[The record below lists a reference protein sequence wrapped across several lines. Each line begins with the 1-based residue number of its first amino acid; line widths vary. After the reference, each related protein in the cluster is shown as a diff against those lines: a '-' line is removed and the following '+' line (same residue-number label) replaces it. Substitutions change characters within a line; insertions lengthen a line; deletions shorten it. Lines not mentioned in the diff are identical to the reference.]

1 MRKFI
6 FLFLLSSYI
15 FAQLPEINVPY
26 KRYVLK
32 NGLNVL
38 LHEDHTLPIV
48 SVNTWYHVG
57 SGNEKKGLTGFAHL
71 FEHLMFEG
79 SGHVAEG
86 MFDSYLES
94 AGGDNNGSTT
104 TDRTNYWETV
114 PTNAL
119 ELALY
124 LDSDR
129 MGFLKD
135 AMTPEKVDGQRSVV
149 MNEKRQSVDNA
160 PYGKAWENLMSNL
173 FPEGHPYHHTTIGSM
188 EDLGAATYQ
197 DVLNF
202 CETYYVPNNASLAI
216 AGDINIEETIKL
228 VEKYYNDI
236 PSGKKVPPLNLMHAE
251 LTEEKV
257 VTLEDKVQLP
267 RLYMAWLSPAQYLPG
282 DCEMEILAYI
292 LAGGKNS
299 RLYKKLV
306 YDLQIAQDVIAYQ
319 YNLKVGGSFIIEATA
334 SEGITLEKIKEEIQ
348 KEINIL
354 KENPPSKR
362 ELERAVNQFESAFL
376 NNLESVGGFGGKA
389 DLLNQFY
396 FYTGNPDYFN
406 ESIARYRAVS
416 EKDIQTYAVSYL
428 KDNGRVV
435 LSVVPE
441 GKTDLAV
448 KQITK
453 EVK

>member
-1 MRKFI
+1 MRKLI
-6 FLFLLSSYI
+6 FLLFLSSYVLG
-15 FAQLPEINVPY
+15 QLPEINVPY

-32 NGLNVL
+32 NGLNVI

-48 SVNTWYHVG
+48 SINTWYHVG

-86 MFDSYLES
+86 MFDSYLEA
-94 AGGDNNGSTT
+94 AGGDNNGSTN

-114 PTNAL
+114 PSNAL

-135 AMTPEKVDGQRSVV
+135 AMTAEKVDGQRSVV

-160 PYGKAWENLMSNL
+160 PYGRAWEYLMENL
-173 FPEGHPYHHTTIGSM
+173 FPEGHPYSHTIIGSM
-188 EDLGAATYQ
+188 EDLQAASYQ

-202 CETYYVPNNASLAI
+202 CDTYYVPNNASLSI

-236 PSGKKVPPLNLMHAE
+236 PPGNKISPLNLVHAE
-251 LTEEKV
+251 LNKEKI
-257 VTLEDKVQLP
+257 VTAEDKVQLP
-267 RLYMAWLSPAQYLPG
+267 RLYMAWLSPAKFTPG
-282 DCEMEILAYI
+282 DCEMELLASI

-306 YDLQIAQDVIAYQ
+306 YDLQIVQDITAFQ
-319 YNLKVGGSFIIEATA
+319 YNLKIGGSFMIEATA
-334 SEGITLEKIKEEIQ
+334 KEGVSLDKIKTEIQ
-348 KEINIL
+348 NVLDEIKN
-354 KENPPSKR
+354 NPPTKR
-362 ELERAVNQFESAFL
+362 ELERAVNQFEAEFL

-389 DLLNQFY
+389 DLLNEYY

-406 ESIARYRAVS
+406 ENMARYRAVS
-416 EKDIQTYAVSYL
+416 ERDIQTYATTYL
-428 KDNGRVV
+428 KDNARVI
-435 LSVVPE
+435 LSIVPE
-441 GKTDLAV
+441 GKTELAV
-448 KQITK
+448 KQISA

>member
-38 LHEDHTLPIV
+38 LHEDHTLPII
-48 SVNTWYHVG
+48 SLNTWYHVG

-86 MFDSYLES
+86 LFDGYLEA
-94 AGGDNNGSTT
+94 AGGDNNGSTN

-135 AMTPEKVDGQRSVV
+135 AMTPEKVDGQRSIV

-160 PYGKAWENLMSNL
+160 PYGRAWEYLMGNL
-173 FPEGHPYHHTTIGSM
+173 FPDEHPYSHTIIGSM
-188 EDLGAATYQ
+188 QDLQAASYQ

-202 CETYYVPNNASLAI
+202 CDTYYVPNNASLAI

-228 VEKYYNDI
+228 VEKYYGDI
-236 PSGKKVPPLNLMHAE
+236 PAGNKVPPVKLVHAE
-251 LTEEKV
+251 LNEEKII
-257 VTLEDKVQLP
+257 TAEDKVQLP
-267 RLYMAWLSPAQYLPG
+267 RLYMAWLSPAQYAPG
-282 DCEMEILAYI
+282 DCEMELLASI

-306 YDLQIAQDVIAYQ
+306 YDLQIVQDITAFQ
-319 YNLKVGGSFIIEATA
+319 YNLKIGGGFMIEATA
-334 SEGITLEKIKEEIQ
+334 KDGVSLDKIKEEIQ
-348 KEINIL
+348 KVLDEI
-354 KENPPSKR
+354 KTNPPTKR
-362 ELERAVNQFESAFL
+362 ELERAVNQFESTFL
-376 NNLESVGGFGGKA
+376 SSLESVGGFGGKA
-389 DLLNQFY
+389 DLLNQYY
-396 FYTGNPDYFN
+396 FFTGNPDYFN
-406 ESIARYRAVS
+406 ENITRYRSVS
-416 EKDIQTYAVSYL
+416 ERDIQTYAVTYL
-428 KDNGRVV
+428 KDKARVV
-435 LSVVPE
+435 LSIVPE

-448 KQITK
+448 KQISA

>member
-1 MRKFI
+1 MRKLI
-6 FLFLLSSYI
+6 LLLFLSSYVLG
-15 FAQLPEINVPY
+15 QLPEINVPY

-32 NGLNVL
+32 NGLNVI

-48 SVNTWYHVG
+48 SINTWYHVG
-57 SGNEKKGLTGFAHL
+57 SCNEKKGLTGFAHL

-86 MFDSYLES
+86 MFDSYLEA
-94 AGGDNNGSTT
+94 AGGDNNGSTN

-114 PTNAL
+114 PSNAL

-135 AMTPEKVDGQRSVV
+135 AMTAEKVDGQRSVV
-149 MNEKRQSVDNA
+149 MNEKRQCVDNA
-160 PYGKAWENLMSNL
+160 PYGRAWEYLMENL
-173 FPEGHPYHHTTIGSM
+173 FPEGHPYSHTIIGSM
-188 EDLGAATYQ
+188 EDLQAASYQ
-197 DVLNF
+197 DVLDF
-202 CETYYVPNNASLAI
+202 CDTYYVPNNASLSI

-236 PSGKKVPPLNLMHAE
+236 PSGNKVSPLNLVHAE
-251 LTEEKV
+251 LNKEKI
-257 VTLEDKVQLP
+257 VTAEDKVQLP
-267 RLYMAWLSPAQYLPG
+267 RLYMAWLSPAKFTPG
-282 DCEMEILAYI
+282 DCEMELLASI

-306 YDLQIAQDVIAYQ
+306 YDLQIVQDITAFQ
-319 YNLKVGGSFIIEATA
+319 YNLKIGGSFMIEATA
-334 SEGITLEKIKEEIQ
+334 KEGVSLDKIKTEIQ
-348 KEINIL
+348 NVLDEIKN
-354 KENPPSKR
+354 NPPTKR
-362 ELERAVNQFESAFL
+362 ELERAVNQFEAEFL

-389 DLLNQFY
+389 DLLNEYY

-406 ESIARYRAVS
+406 ENMARYRAVS
-416 EKDIQTYAVSYL
+416 ERDIQTYATTYL
-428 KDNGRVV
+428 KDNARVI
-435 LSVVPE
+435 LSIVPE
-441 GKTDLAV
+441 GKTELAV
-448 KQITK
+448 KQISA

>member
-1 MRKFI
+1 MRKIF
-6 FLFLLSSYI
+6 FLFLLSSYV

-38 LHEDHTLPIV
+38 LHEDHTLPLI

-79 SGHVAEG
+79 SGHVSEG
-86 MFDSYLES
+86 MFDIYLEA
-94 AGGDNNGSTT
+94 AGGDNNGSTSN
-104 TDRTNYWETV
+104 DRTNYWETV
-114 PTNAL
+114 PSNAL

-129 MGFLKD
+129 MGYLKD

-160 PYGKAWENLMSNL
+160 PYGKAWEYLMANL

-188 EDLGAATYQ
+188 EDLQAASYQ

-202 CETYYVPNNASLAI
+202 CDTYYVPNNASLAI

-228 VEKYYNDI
+228 VEKYYNEI
-236 PSGKKVPPLNLMHAE
+236 PMGKQVPPVNLVHAE
-251 LTEEKV
+251 LNENKV
-257 VTLEDKVQLP
+257 ITLEDKVQLP
-267 RLYMAWLSPAQYLPG
+267 RLYMAWLSTAQYLPG
-282 DCEMEILAYI
+282 DCESEILANI

-306 YDLQIAQDVIAYQ
+306 YDLQIAQDISAFQ
-319 YNLKVGGSFIIEATA
+319 YNMKIGGSFIIIATA
-334 SEGITLEKIKEEIQ
+334 KDGISLERIKEEII
-348 KEINIL
+348 KEIDEIKN
-354 KENPPSKR
+354 NPPTKR
-362 ELERAVNQFESAFL
+362 ELERTINQFEAAYLS
-376 NNLESVGGFGGKA
+376 NLESVGGFGGKA

-396 FYTGNPDYFN
+396 FFTGNPDYFN
-406 ESIARYRAVS
+406 ENIARYRAVS

-428 KDNGRVV
+428 KNNGCVV
-435 LSVVPE
+435 LSIVPE

-448 KQITK
+448 KQNSA